1 MSRGGVSQQEFIAQ
15 FWSEMQKCVRE
26 GGKCTQVEV
35 FNQLNAEF
43 ESNSASSL
51 STFSFSAFNAE
62 SFCIISSDRSSN
74 SANSFDI

>member
-43 ESNSASSL
+43 EGKFGIKRYSN
-51 STFSFSAFNAE
+51 FDSFRKVRDKSHK
-62 SFCIISSDRSSN
+62 
-74 SANSFDI
+74 